1 MEIQEHTYSEWTN
14 DESQGKHYKK
24 CTVCDNKIYE
34 EHIESVWI
42 IDTEADVGIE
52 GKQHTQCSQCNKIM
66 QTETIPAIVNYIP
79 LTVIGGKA
87 MDSDGNPLTQVAE
100 GEKVVVI
107 ADTAPDGQ
115 RFSGW
120 TADGIEL
127 QDASLASVTF
137 TMPGNEVRLEAH
149 FIDADK
155 SHTHQ
160 ADTTKW
166 IFDEEEHWHACRD
179 NTCSERIDKAV
190 HNFAWK
196 ADILAT
202 DSAEGTKHEE
212 CTVCGKKRNE
222 NTVIPKGGPNPEWT
236 DDQKG
241 SDGDGKKNAWILPV
255 IIAGA
260 SILIGAGV
268 TTAIVMLMKKKKK
281 AV

>member
-1 MEIQEHTYSEWTN
+1 
-14 DESQGKHYKK
+14 
-24 CTVCDNKIYE
+24 
-34 EHIESVWI
+34 
-42 IDTEADVGIE
+42 
-52 GKQHTQCSQCNKIM
+52 
-66 QTETIPAIVNYIP
+66 
-79 LTVIGGKA
+79 
-87 MDSDGNPLTQVAE
+87 
-100 GEKVVVI
+100 
-107 ADTAPDGQ
+107 
-115 RFSGW
+115 
-120 TADGIEL
+120 
-127 QDASLASVTF
+127 
-137 TMPGNEVRLEAH
+137 MPGNEVRLEAH

-160 ADTTKW
+160 ADMTKW